1 MKVKTI
7 FLLFALACLQFACK
21 DNSAVGQEKALE
33 DEMMDIHDEVMP
45 KMGEATQLH
54 KAMMDTLYNNTTMT
68 IETREKMSQTAATLD
83 QCINGMTNWM
93 NGISDLELRKKGM
106 KHEAIMQML
115 TQEKDNIAKIGEIMT
130 TQMQDAKAHLDA
142 MKK

>member
-7 FLLFALACLQFACK
+7 FLLLALASFQLACK

-115 TQEKDNIAKIGEIMT
+115 NQEKDNIAKIGEIMT
-130 TQMQDAKAHLDA
+130 SQMQDAKAHLEA